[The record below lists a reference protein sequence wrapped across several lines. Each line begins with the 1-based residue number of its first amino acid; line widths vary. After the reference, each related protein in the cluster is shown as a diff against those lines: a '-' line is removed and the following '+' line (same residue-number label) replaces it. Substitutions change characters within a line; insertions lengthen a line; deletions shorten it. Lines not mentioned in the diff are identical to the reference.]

1 MTDYTQ
7 PERYDP
13 SDWQQVQQRRIAAEH
28 AEARRPGNFVPAYAP
43 GDTPRPIVRRIEA
56 PAPMQIDAP
65 LPVQTVQR
73 LATSHVDRAKG
84 FTIKALPLSVAVG
97 VGGLLIAV
105 GIGWVPLASM
115 GALLVLFL
123 AFLVTWLAAFV
134 WSESASPDG
143 VTLWQVLLHYRLLS
157 REQKARL
164 QRMELDE

>member
-1 MTDYTQ
+1 MTDDELWQ
-7 PERYDP
+7 DIEERR
-13 SDWQQVQQRRIAAEH
+13 QATL
-28 AEARRPGNFVPAYAP
+28 ARRAGHGPNFVSAADLGITSKPA
-43 GDTPRPIVRRIEA
+43 VLRIGSQA

-65 LPVQTVQR
+65 LTVQTVQR
-73 LATSHVDRAKG
+73 VTTSSVDRAKG

-105 GIGWVPLASM
+105 GIGFVPLASM

-123 AFLVTWLAAFV
+123 AFLLTWLAAFV

>member
-1 MTDYTQ
+1 MSDIDWDEIE
-7 PERYDP
+7 ER
-13 SDWQQVQQRRIAAEH
+13 RAATL
-28 AEARRPGNFVPAYAP
+28 ARRQGGNFVTPYGP
-43 GDTPRPIVRRIEA
+43 GEQPKPIVRRIEP

-65 LPVQTVQR
+65 LTVQTVQR
-73 LATSHVDRAKG
+73 VTTSSVDRAKG

-105 GIGWVPLASM
+105 GIGFVPLASM

-123 AFLVTWLAAFV
+123 AFLLTWLAAFV

>member
-7 PERYDP
+7 PERFDP
-13 SDWQQVQQRRIAAEH
+13 SDFDQVQRRRDTLTISE
-28 AEARRPGNFVPAYAP
+28 RGTVRQIPRYAP
-43 GDTPRPIVRRIEA
+43 GDTPRPIVRRVEA

>member
-7 PERYDP
+7 PEQYDP
-13 SDWQQVQQRRIAAEH
+13 TAWEQVQRRREVAQRRPPNYVSAADL
-28 AEARRPGNFVPAYAP
+28 GI
-43 GDTPRPIVRRIEA
+43 TPKPIVRRIEA

-73 LATSHVDRAKG
+73 LTTSHVDRAKG
-84 FTIKALPLSVAVG
+84 FSIVSIPMAAGVG

-105 GIGWVPLASM
+105 GIGAVPIFSM

-123 AFLVTWLAAFV
+123 SFLGVWLAAFL
-134 WSESASPDG
+134 WHESASPDG
-143 VTLWQVLLHYRLLS
+143 VSLWQVLLHYRLL
-157 REQKARL
+157 RHEQKARL